1 MGVYIRMIIYALA
14 ASAAALGIA
23 TYDPVAQTITF
34 DLNSLSLLLGGAV
47 AYVGTFVAGRVAK
60 AKGGSS

>member
-1 MGVYIRMIIYALA
+1 MGVYIRMIVYALA
-14 ASAAALGIA
+14 AGAAALGIA

-34 DLNSLSLLLGGAV
+34 DLNSLSLVIGGAV
-47 AYVGTFVAGRVAK
+47 AYVGTFVTGRVFK